1 MIRELRDTSKFSLIM
16 ILVVAGLALSA
27 HSDSNEPDVIFVGNP
42 EKLTFVLR
50 SKLPPGYKWTPNIDK
65 VPLGLMRAAKI
76 KALNSGEIFVTPES
90 DFPFQFALLE
100 EKTDLKNIIKQARE
114 NGKKSVYVFPEEL
127 DPSIPVVP
135 LLINFDQIWSKPM
148 DILYSWADSLN
159 NLIVPET
166 VAHNWP
172 DSSCTSGG
180 MLYAG
185 TCVMADWVDDYPQDG
200 KTPGALYCFHYTSR
214 KCHWYNYGLHI
225 YKNIGWPKQHSELP
239 HISTSPEPVSFV
251 NCMKGHHDDNWI
263 VRPVD
268 LTINIY
274 QTGAEAGAAPGSCG
288 FPVCGCGQQPPKTT
302 PRTSE
307 GNVIWI
313 PSEDPVCNSV
323 FSSLETVRHEISH
336 NYGYA
341 HEEMEINLEDVSHC
355 INAGRDSA
363 QNLQYPPLH
372 TMY

>member
-1 MIRELRDTSKFSLIM
+1 
-16 ILVVAGLALSA
+16 
-27 HSDSNEPDVIFVGNP
+27 
-42 EKLTFVLR
+42 
-50 SKLPPGYKWTPNIDK
+50 
-65 VPLGLMRAAKI
+65 
-76 KALNSGEIFVTPES
+76 
-90 DFPFQFALLE
+90 
-100 EKTDLKNIIKQARE
+100 
-114 NGKKSVYVFPEEL
+114 
-127 DPSIPVVP
+127 
-135 LLINFDQIWSKPM
+135 
-148 DILYSWADSLN
+148 
-159 NLIVPET
+159 
-166 VAHNWP
+166 
-172 DSSCTSGG
+172 
-180 MLYAG
+180 
-185 TCVMADWVDDYPQDG
+185 
-200 KTPGALYCFHYTSR
+200 
-214 KCHWYNYGLHI
+214 
-225 YKNIGWPKQHSELP
+225 
-239 HISTSPEPVSFV
+239 
-251 NCMKGHHDDNWI
+251 MKGHHDDNWI